1 MKSDKELFDLAKMYV
16 VLSNELERR
25 LSPEYELEEIK
36 ESLEEIRNT
45 LFELEEIKESLEEI
59 RNTLLE
65 KNYDVNKF
73 LHFQQLYKEMSIK
86 EYYEFI
92 KTLE

>member
-1 MKSDKELFDLAKMYV
+1 MDVGIITFRGDVVKSEKELFNLAKMYV
-16 VLSNELERR
+16 VLNNELQRR
-25 LSPEYELEEIK
+25 LQPECEIDEIK
-36 ESLEEIRNT
+36 D
-45 LFELEEIKESLEEI
+45 SLEEI

-73 LHFQQLYKEMSIK
+73 LHYQQLYKEMSIK
-86 EYYEFI
+86 EYFEFI

>member
-45 LFELEEIKESLEEI
+45 L
-59 RNTLLE
+59 LE

-73 LHFQQLYKEMSIK
+73 LHFQQLYKELSIK